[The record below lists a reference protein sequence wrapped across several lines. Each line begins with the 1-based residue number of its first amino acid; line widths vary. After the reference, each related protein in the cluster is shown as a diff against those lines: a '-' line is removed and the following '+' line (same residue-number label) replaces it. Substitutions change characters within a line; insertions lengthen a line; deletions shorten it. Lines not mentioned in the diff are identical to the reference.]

1 MAYKCSMQKKIEA
14 FKKNEAVETP
24 KSKED
29 LIRAVEKIREG
40 WGTLMLGLGSFN
52 SGPFGGLI
60 NDVMNDLPSNEFYSD
75 VWGSSFDEIPMDEW
89 ADALIR
95 QIKDYKE

>member
-1 MAYKCSMQKKIEA
+1 MSKMTIKVHEA
-14 FKKNEAVETP
+14 KQNEDFETP

-40 WGTLMLGLGSFN
+40 WWTLFLGLGSFN
-52 SGPFGGLI
+52 TGPFGDLI

-89 ADALIR
+89 ADAIIR
-95 QIKDYKE
+95 QIMDYKE